1 MFKHHLN
8 IFKQPFFPAHTLGE
22 EMKAAWLQ
30 GNQPAA
36 SSHLCRIKTFVQ
48 SDMYIDQ
55 LHYSCFFLEAYP
67 FFWQCIFPVTLSVR
81 RSVSWL
87 VGLSEQLFNCVL
99 QKELA
104 NQ

>member
-55 LHYSCFFLEAYP
+55 LHYYCFFSRSLSCFLAVHLP
-67 FFWQCIFPVTLSVR
+67 CDPVCTSVG
-81 RSVSWL
+81 WL
-87 VGLSEQLFNCVL
+87 VVRFVD
-99 QKELA
+99 
-104 NQ
+104 